1 MTFQKYLHNRFKK
14 ILLLQQ
20 NVKYIWNKINDL
32 NLLLLFIIIMN
43 KAVENFEVI
52 NINDYRKDFKFIIK
66 KIKYNKVISNLR
78 YKNINFC
85 INCLIF
91 SNVSIISYLL
101 YKK

>member
-1 MTFQKYLHNRFKK
+1 
-14 ILLLQQ
+14 
-20 NVKYIWNKINDL
+20 
-32 NLLLLFIIIMN
+32 MN
-43 KAVENFEVI
+43 KAVEKIEVI
-52 NINDYRKDFKFIIK
+52 NINDYKKDFKFIIK